1 MKYLTLLV
9 FLGISLLCEA
19 QQDSIVPFEKAY
31 KRTYNIRKVSGVKPT
46 IDGKLDEDFWTKQG
60 EWSDRFVFTAL
71 LTVHLFPF
79 CKILFSPSQIA
90 YLHASGCFM

>member
-60 EWSDRFVFTAL
+60 DSQQRHNGFGKTAATGNGDAGRSDSR
-71 LTVHLFPF
+71 
-79 CKILFSPSQIA
+79 
-90 YLHASGCFM
+90 

>member
-46 IDGKLDEDFWTKQG
+46 IDGKLDEDFWTK
-60 EWSDRFVFTAL
+60 
-71 LTVHLFPF
+71 
-79 CKILFSPSQIA
+79 
-90 YLHASGCFM
+90 

>member
-46 IDGKLDEDFWTKQG
+46 IDGKL
-60 EWSDRFVFTAL
+60 A
-71 LTVHLFPF
+71 
-79 CKILFSPSQIA
+79 
-90 YLHASGCFM
+90 